1 MKSPLQKLRDERV
14 KYTLCFLYVRVIAR
28 SEKISD
34 INGQKFLNFGAH
46 CDNYPCNYL
55 TAAAAIGMTKKDV
68 DLFIGRLDQVLK
80 KCKKL
85 NKQKKSDGEK
95 HTTLTATLSI
105 KDTMLEI
112 KEEDKSIASSEV
124 VTEYSADKILIRDD
138 TTDKGFSEEQ
148 KSENSDSEAN
158 CDDAFLV

>member
-1 MKSPLQKLRDERV
+1 
-14 KYTLCFLYVRVIAR
+14 
-28 SEKISD
+28 
-34 INGQKFLNFGAH
+34 
-46 CDNYPCNYL
+46 
-55 TAAAAIGMTKKDV
+55 MTKKDV

-95 HTTLTATLSI
+95 HTTLTATLSV

-112 KEEDKSIASSEV
+112 KEEDKSMASAEV
-124 VTEYSADKILIRDD
+124 VTEYSADKILIRDE
-138 TTDKGFSEEQ
+138 TTDKDFSKEQ